1 MVRYPKDERSS
12 LGDLE
17 MMRVRTPLG
26 AEVPFLTVA
35 QASLGRGFANIRR
48 VNRQRVINVTAEVD
62 ASVTNENTVVED
74 VNKTFLNPMLETEY
88 PSVSFTMEGQQR
100 EQMELLNE
108 LAIGFAVALFVIYV
122 LMAIP
127 FKSYI
132 QPLIVMTAVPF
143 GIVGAVWGHA
153 ITGHEL
159 SIMSMLGVV
168 ALTGVVV
175 NDSLVLVNY
184 INSHRDDGKSLLAAV
199 ASAGQVRFRPILLTS
214 LTTAAGITPL
224 MLEKS
229 VQAQFLIPMAVAL
242 AFGVLFA
249 TVISLVLVPVL
260 YVIIEDI
267 QRAMGWL
274 LKGLAWVYRPL
285 PEPLPAK
292 GLVAPS
298 GPVTSLLGSN
308 GASGSHR
315 VGNGVRAA
323 GVDGEARQK
332 AVSTE
337 D

>member
-1 MVRYPKDERSS
+1 
-12 LGDLE
+12 
-17 MMRVRTPLG
+17 
-26 AEVPFLTVA
+26 
-35 QASLGRGFANIRR
+35 
-48 VNRQRVINVTAEVD
+48 
-62 ASVTNENTVVED
+62 
-74 VNKTFLNPMLETEY
+74 
-88 PSVSFTMEGQQR
+88 MEGQQR

-108 LAIGFAVALFVIYV
+108 LAIGFGVALFVIYV

-127 FKSYI
+127 FKSYV

-153 ITGHEL
+153 ITGYEL

-184 INSHRDDGKSLLAAV
+184 INSHRNDGKDLLEAV
-199 ASAGQVRFRPILLTS
+199 RLAGQVRFRPILLTS

-267 QRAMGWL
+267 QYVFALGAR
-274 LKGLAWVYRPL
+274 GLAWVYRPL
-285 PEPLPAK
+285 PEPVPAGGRK
-292 GLVAPS
+292 HHPERACRCSDRTAL
-298 GPVTSLLGSN
+298 
-308 GASGSHR
+308 R
-315 VGNGVRAA
+315 VCPRRRAA
-323 GVDGEARQK
+323 
-332 AVSTE
+332 
-337 D
+337 